1 MGSRACSP
9 RRLAAGRLNDGRAMN
24 AAAPSGPAEPV
35 ESTAGPPER
44 VESTAGPAEPAP
56 EELGVGPFRLDGH
69 TALITGGGRGIGRAI
84 ALAYAG
90 AGANVA
96 VASRSEA
103 EVQVVCREIEALGV
117 RGLAVVIDV
126 RDPEGVATMVSAAR
140 RELGHVDILVN
151 NAGNLVYKPL
161 VPLPGPGR
169 EGRWTSP
176 GAVTDE
182 EWFTTLNT
190 HVSSSFFTL
199 RELAPAMLADR
210 WGRVINITSGARGRT
225 VPFCAPYEVAKG
237 ALASLTR
244 TLAHEWAS
252 YNVTVNAIAPGH
264 FHTAMSADLHEIAA
278 SREWMLKRIPMG
290 REGAL
295 NELGALA
302 LYLASDAAAYVT
314 GQELFIDGGES
325 L

>member
-1 MGSRACSP
+1 MAKVTPERTE
-9 RRLAAGRLNDGRAMN
+9 L
-24 AAAPSGPAEPV
+24 
-35 ESTAGPPER
+35 PPEGAA
-44 VESTAGPAEPAP
+44 VLP
-56 EELGVGPFRLDGH
+56 EALVVDQFRLDGH

-84 ALAYAG
+84 ALVYAG
-90 AGANVA
+90 AGANVV
-96 VASRSEA
+96 VASRSQE
-103 EVQVVCREIEALGV
+103 EVQAVCREVESLGV
-117 RGLAVVIDV
+117 RGLALVADVSDPEDV
-126 RDPEGVATMVSAAR
+126 RTMASAA
-140 RELGHVDILVN
+140 RELGHVDIVVN

-161 VPLPGPGR
+161 VPLPGPGLD
-169 EGRWTSP
+169 GQWTSP

-182 EWFTTLNT
+182 EWFATLNT
-190 HVSSSFFTL
+190 HVSSSFFAL
-199 RELAPAMLADR
+199 RELAPAMLENR

-244 TLAHEWAS
+244 TLAHEWAT

-264 FHTAMSADLHEIAA
+264 FHTLMSADLHEIPA
-278 SREWMLKRIPMG
+278 SREWMLKRIPMR
-290 REGAL
+290 REGEL
-295 NELGALA
+295 SELGALA